1 MPPGWGST
9 LWPPRLVSLL
19 QHQHIS
25 LDKKCHDIHME
36 EFLKHCMVH
45 HPGSCKLHTT
55 LLAKH
60 TPGSIPV
67 PASRIQVHDQRSR
80 NGNKFNPLLNSIYH
94 ALEKSQYTTFFFISI
109 LVPTYLVL
117 KIKQLKDN
125 DFVDLIG
132 PLCSLW
138 VIVLLLVMMLFFV
151 P

>member
-1 MPPGWGST
+1 
-9 LWPPRLVSLL
+9 
-19 QHQHIS
+19 
-25 LDKKCHDIHME
+25 ME

-80 NGNKFNPLLNSIYH
+80 NGNTFNPWLNSIYH
-94 ALEKSQYTTFFFISI
+94 AIENRNILRFFFISI

-117 KIKQLKDN
+117 KMDN
-125 DFVDLIG
+125 DFVDFWLALYVHCG
-132 PLCSLW
+132 
-138 VIVLLLVMMLFFV
+138 LLFCCWWWCYFLYLKCYSKFMNWSTFYFTSHER
-151 P
+151 